1 MKRFIAS
8 CLCVL
13 MIFSLTACY
22 ENLFGHERYEKPD
35 DYPKIFDLS
44 EIRYNEEAFELFP
57 ETDDHL
63 AVEAFYCEWELGI
76 VGSAKVEILLTVN
89 YSQAEFENELS
100 RIKALGDGG
109 IVYDTERFE
118 LPAYISMLGY
128 MNTNYYALV
137 DETNRTVHYVL
148 LQLINTEDIDI
159 PQEFI
164 PDGYGELGHVQN
176 GNFSIY
182 HKNGER

>member
-1 MKRFIAS
+1 MKKLMTLG
-8 CLCVL
+8 LCVL
-13 MIFSLTACY
+13 MILSLTACY
-22 ENLFGHERYEKPD
+22 GDLFGHERYENTD

-44 EIRYNEEAFELFP
+44 EIRYNEVAFELFP
-57 ETDDHL
+57 EIDDHL

-76 VGSAKVEILLTVN
+76 VGSAKVEILLTVS
-89 YSQAEFENELS
+89 YPQAEFENELS

-148 LQLINTEDIDI
+148 LQLINVEDIDI

-182 HKNGER
+182 HKNDIT